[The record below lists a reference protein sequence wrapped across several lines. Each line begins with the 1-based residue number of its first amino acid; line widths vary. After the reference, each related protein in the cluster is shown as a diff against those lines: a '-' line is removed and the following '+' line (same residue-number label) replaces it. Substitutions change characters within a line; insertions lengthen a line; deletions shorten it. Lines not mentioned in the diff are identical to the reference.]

1 MAVVGYARVSTKQ
14 QNLDIQL
21 EKLNKYGCEKIY
33 QEKLSGVD
41 QNRPELIRCKEYLRE
56 GDTLVITKLDRMARS
71 AVDLG
76 NIVKR
81 FKEEG
86 INLVVLDQNID
97 TTTSYGKLTFHIL
110 GAVAEFENE
119 IRRERQIEGIAK
131 AKAKGKSFGRPPILS
146 DNKVVEFLNDV
157 LSKEHSVSEMQ
168 EKYKISRKS
177 YYNIKNKNE
186 RILRYCV
193 ENGFKKVDKSL
204 LNQSVFEFK
213 E

>member
-21 EKLNKYGCEKIY
+21 EKLKAYGCKKIY

-41 QNRPELIRCKEYLRE
+41 QNRPELIKCKEYLRE

-81 FKEEG
+81 FEEEG

-97 TTTSYGKLTFHIL
+97 TTTSYGELTFHVL

-119 IRRERQIEGIAK
+119 IRKERQLEGIAK
-131 AKAKGKSFGRPPILS
+131 AKAQGKPFGRPPILN
-146 DNKVVEFLNDV
+146 DKEIVHFLNDI
-157 LSKEHSVSEMQ
+157 LSKEMSVNDMQ
-168 EKYKISRKS
+168 EKYNISRKS
-177 YYNIKNKNE
+177 YYNIKNKNQGV
-186 RILRYCV
+186 LDYCV
-193 ENGFKKVDKSL
+193 ENGFNQVDQRLINQLSL
-204 LNQSVFEFK
+204 KL
-213 E
+213 